1 MDLLGTLDLLGT
13 IRKDWKLANGKNRR
27 PLLISE
33 DEISAIE
40 EFRWKNR
47 VPSFAEA
54 VRRLIAKGLATENKA
69 EVVGAT
75 PAE

>member
-1 MDLLGTLDLLGT
+1 LDLLGT